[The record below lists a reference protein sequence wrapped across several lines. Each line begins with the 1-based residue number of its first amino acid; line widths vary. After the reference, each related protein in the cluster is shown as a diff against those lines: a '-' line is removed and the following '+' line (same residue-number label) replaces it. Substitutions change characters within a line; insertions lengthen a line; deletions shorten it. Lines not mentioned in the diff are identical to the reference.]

1 MVINAPI
8 VSDDSILSKR
18 TRSTF
23 KILPRNGKIAWVLRS
38 RPCFAV
44 PPAESPSTINN
55 SQFSGFLS
63 EQFANLPGKPPNSG
77 PDFLRDNSR
86 ALRAASRAV
95 AASTILS
102 TIALAITGFSSR
114 YSYSISLTVF
124 STNGRTS
131 LDTNLS
137 LVWEPNFGS
146 GIFTLTILVNPS
158 RKSSPVKLISFLVIF
173 SPIYLFNARV
183 KPARNPAK
191 CVPPSRF
198 GILFVKHKDV
208 SVYAVV
214 HCKTISI

>member
-1 MVINAPI
+1 MISAPI
-8 VSDDSILSKR
+8 VSEVNIRSNR

-23 KILPRNGKIAWVLRS
+23 RIFPRSGKIAWVLRS

-44 PPAESPSTINN
+44 PPAESPSTIN
-55 SQFSGFLS
+55 SSHLDGSRSLHP
-63 EQFANLPGKPPNSG
+63 ANLPGKPPSSG

-102 TIALAITGFSSR
+102 TISFAVAGFSSKYW
-114 YSYSISLTVF
+114 YSNSDVVF
-124 STNGRTS
+124 STIGRTS

-137 LVWEPNFGS
+137 LVCEPNFGS
-146 GIFTLTILVNPS
+146 GILTLMILVSPS
-158 RKSSPVKLISFLVIF
+158 RKSSPDRFISFLVLC
-173 SPIYLFNARV
+173 SEIYLFIARV
-183 KPARNPAK
+183 SPARKPAK

-198 GILFVKHKDV
+198 GILFVKQSDV

-214 HCKTISI
+214 HCRTISI